1 MNRTAK
7 LKELVDALL
16 KANERLYCM
25 RDTPEWHTPQGMR
38 VRQNALAVLALHLKK
53 LRAITDE
60 SSKVSSKSTQ

>member
-16 KANERLYCM
+16 KANERLYRM
-25 RDTPEWHTPQGMR
+25 RNTPEWHTPQGMR
-38 VRQNALAVLALHLKK
+38 VRRNALAVLALRLKK